1 MVIAGILWILKTAT
15 THSQESL
22 GTNVQPDSIT
32 DCSGPQL
39 PLRTLHFHITR
50 ELGLCSQVQL
60 PTRKSSAKLTGE
72 VSGRAKNSEV
82 NSRNEE
88 TSPMMYNLQLISL
101 TGQQSESAFL

>member
-1 MVIAGILWILKTAT
+1 MVIAGILWILRTAT

-22 GTNVQPDSIT
+22 GIMSNLIPSLTA
-32 DCSGPQL
+32 QL

-101 TGQQSESAFL
+101 TGQRSESAFL